1 MAPPLV
7 QSADPREKRDRSM
20 RRVVCNAHSMGGTQ
34 AIYYRDQCGVEHV
47 DEFIEALPTKRAAK
61 IDDHV
66 EEHLNGRAPD
76 APPPEFPISSQIEGE
91 LRELRIRFANT
102 RYRILY
108 QRSGNLIILLH
119 AFEKSTGAVPASE
132 KALAKRRMADF
143 KRRMNA
149 KPRKPPRAAG
159 KDALPS
165 RR

>member
-1 MAPPLV
+1 MNGGDAGDLL
-7 QSADPREKRDRSM
+7 PR
-20 RRVVCNAHSMGGTQ
+20 Q
-34 AIYYRDQCGVEHV
+34 ARGEPV
-47 DEFIEALPTKRAAK
+47 DEFIETLPAKRAAK

-66 EEHLNGRAPD
+66 EEHLNGRASD

-119 AFEKSTGAVPASE
+119 AFEKNTGAVPASE
-132 KALAKRRMADF
+132 KAWAKRRMTDF
-143 KRRMNA
+143 KRRMDA

-159 KDALPS
+159 KDAPPS
-165 RR
+165 SR